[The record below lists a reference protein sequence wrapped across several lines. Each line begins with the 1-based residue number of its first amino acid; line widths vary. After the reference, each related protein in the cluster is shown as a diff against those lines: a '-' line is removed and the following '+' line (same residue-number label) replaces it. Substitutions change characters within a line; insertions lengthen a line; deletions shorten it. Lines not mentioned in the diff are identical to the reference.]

1 MSITLIC
8 RSSQW
13 RTAVLLVS
21 RNIDYMSMMGY
32 TIPSFHFNFALRTT
46 TVKFYFT
53 KKNHRINISVQ
64 EILLTTPSSIPT
76 SWIESWIQQSRE
88 QQISSSSRKS
98 LES

>member
-1 MSITLIC
+1 
-8 RSSQW
+8 
-13 RTAVLLVS
+13 
-21 RNIDYMSMMGY
+21 MMGY

-53 KKNHRINISVQ
+53 KKNHRFKKEHSVSVQ